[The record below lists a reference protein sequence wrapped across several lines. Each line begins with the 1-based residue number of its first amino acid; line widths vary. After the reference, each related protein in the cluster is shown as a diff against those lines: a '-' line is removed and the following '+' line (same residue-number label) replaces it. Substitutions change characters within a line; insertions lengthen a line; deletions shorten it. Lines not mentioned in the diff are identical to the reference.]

1 MKLMNEINTIIK
13 KLLNSL
19 KLRNV
24 RLTILLVLIVIITY
38 LFLNRTVHLDT
49 FTNNFII
56 NNKVSNDINSILKR
70 VDDFLKSSDKILNSV
85 SVEE

>member
-1 MKLMNEINTIIK
+1 MNEINTIIK